1 MAATT
6 LTQAS
11 EQEIL
16 KIFQVVASKTIK
28 SVDGM
33 VKSTQPKLNELIA
46 NTIDAFRDSPQNVHK
61 VMNILVARMKTL
73 GMSVDDLTQGMKK
86 IPKDMQSLQDA
97 LRAKEK
103 NQTKAEKQVQELR
116 AKGIAAEIRETD
128 KGVRA
133 AIITKKEMIQIEK
146 DWAKDQ
152 KIISEKT
159 IKLEKQTKELDSKKG
174 LDRYNLER
182 EINKEKNEIVKL
194 ETKLVEDKKAKKGEP
209 GDNIRGHEGGGGDF
223 IDPRGM
229 FAPIVDQ
236 FMGIKDSII
245 GPFQEIGDMGMRV
258 ARSFASFGKAMLTPI
273 KSLKLF
279 GASLAIALIP
289 MLGWALLIVILV
301 AVVALIIF
309 KFKAIAGAVAEWWA
323 GFKVTLSEWWEGV
336 KNIGVAIKDWI
347 MNIPTMLGDA
357 LTDTIEFIG
366 GIGTRIWNAL
376 GDALESAKNFI
387 MDGFRNLMNGVISL
401 LNKIPGINIDLLK
414 TSDQI
419 AASKVSEEDATE
431 GVRFMQN
438 QWKSVDSGVKTA
450 LKIDDTDKT
459 DIQKF
464 KDSIAPEGKPP
475 VIIQDN
481 KTINNSQQNAETSM
495 IAKADNN
502 PEPGSKYND
511 LVAFS

>member
-61 VMNILVARMKTL
+61 VMNILIARMKTL
-73 GMSVDDLTQGMKK
+73 GMSVEDLTQGMKK
-86 IPKDMQSLQDA
+86 IPKGMQSLQDA

-103 NQTKAEKQVQELR
+103 NRTKVEKQVQELR
-116 AKGIAAEIRETD
+116 ERGIAAEVKAT
-128 KGVRA
+128 KTGVIA
-133 AIITKKEMIQIEK
+133 KLISQKEMIQLEK
-146 DWAKDQ
+146 NWELKEKEITKDTIRLEKLTKQ
-152 KIISEKT
+152 LDKKEGAQRRKLERTIISEK
-159 IKLEKQTKELDSKKG
+159 EKIVKKESALAKQKEKKKG
-174 LDRYNLER
+174 QP
-182 EINKEKNEIVKL
+182 
-194 ETKLVEDKKAKKGEP
+194 A
-209 GDNIRGHEGGGGDF
+209 DNIRGAEGGKAEL

-414 TSDQI
+414 TSDQM

-459 DIQKF
+459 DIKKF

>member
-1 MAATT
+1 M
-6 LTQAS
+6 
-11 EQEIL
+11 
-16 KIFQVVASKTIK
+16 
-28 SVDGM
+28 
-33 VKSTQPKLNELIA
+33 
-46 NTIDAFRDSPQNVHK
+46 
-61 VMNILVARMKTL
+61 
-73 GMSVDDLTQGMKK
+73 
-86 IPKDMQSLQDA
+86 
-97 LRAKEK
+97 
-103 NQTKAEKQVQELR
+103 
-116 AKGIAAEIRETD
+116 
-128 KGVRA
+128 
-133 AIITKKEMIQIEK
+133 
-146 DWAKDQ
+146 
-152 KIISEKT
+152 
-159 IKLEKQTKELDSKKG
+159 
-174 LDRYNLER
+174 
-182 EINKEKNEIVKL
+182 
-194 ETKLVEDKKAKKGEP
+194 
-209 GDNIRGHEGGGGDF
+209 
-223 IDPRGM
+223 
-229 FAPIVDQ
+229 
-236 FMGIKDSII
+236 
-245 GPFQEIGDMGMRV
+245 
-258 ARSFASFGKAMLTPI
+258 
-273 KSLKLF
+273 F

-336 KNIGVAIKDWI
+336 KNIGVAIKEWI

-376 GDALESAKNFI
+376 WDALESAKNFI